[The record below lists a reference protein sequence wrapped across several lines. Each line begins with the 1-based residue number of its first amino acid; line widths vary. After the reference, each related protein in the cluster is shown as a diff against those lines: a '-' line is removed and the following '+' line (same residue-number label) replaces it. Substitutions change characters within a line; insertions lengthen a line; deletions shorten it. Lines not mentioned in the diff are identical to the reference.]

1 MLTKKFL
8 KTKDVC
14 DVTFEYDGDVETAA
28 LAGDFNNWEPQ
39 PMKKTKKAGSPFRAK
54 VRLPKDGEFEF
65 RYLIDGENWEN
76 DTAADAYRTNEHGS
90 ENGVVLTTA

>member
-8 KTKDVC
+8 KTKAVC
-14 DVTFEYDGDVETAA
+14 DVTFEYDGDGETAA

-39 PMKKTKKAGSPFRAK
+39 PMKKAKKAGSPFRTK

-65 RYLIDGENWEN
+65 RYFINGENWEN
-76 DTAADAYRTNEHGS
+76 DGAADAYRMNEHGS
-90 ENGVVLTTA
+90 DNSVVMTTA

>member
-14 DVTFEYDGDVETAA
+14 DVTFEYERGGKTAA
-28 LAGDFNNWEPQ
+28 LAGDFNNWQPQ
-39 PMKKTKKAGSPFRAK
+39 PMKKAKKAGSPFRVK
-54 VRLPKDGEFEF
+54 VRLPKNGEFQF

-76 DTAADAYRTNEHGS
+76 DSVADAYRGNDQGS
-90 ENGVVLTTA
+90 ENSVVMTTV

>member
-14 DVTFEYDGDVETAA
+14 DVTFEYEGDGETVA
-28 LAGDFNNWEPQ
+28 LAGDFNNWQPE
-39 PMKKTKKAGSPFRAK
+39 PMKRSGKADSPFRVK

-65 RYLIDGENWEN
+65 RYLVNGQSWEN
-76 DTAADAYRTNEHGS
+76 DTVADAYRTNEHAS
-90 ENGVVLTTA
+90 ENGVVFTTG